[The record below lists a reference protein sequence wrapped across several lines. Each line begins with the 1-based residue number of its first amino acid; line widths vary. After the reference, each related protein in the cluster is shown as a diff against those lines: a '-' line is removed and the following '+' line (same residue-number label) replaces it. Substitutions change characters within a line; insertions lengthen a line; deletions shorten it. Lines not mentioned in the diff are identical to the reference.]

1 MARIVY
7 GVMGDSL
14 GHVLRSKAMADTLP
28 RHEFLFIGGGTVPVL
43 ERAGYR
49 VAYVPVLGTAI
60 GPDRVRLRATVS
72 SALKLFP
79 ALSREIGRVARM
91 MEKFQPDLVVT
102 DYEFFSQW
110 AARKVGLPC
119 ISIDSHHMLTLCNYE
134 LPPGHHVSRLMTLT
148 LMRFLFSAAS
158 SYLVTTF
165 HAAQP
170 KDPRMTEVLPPIL
183 RAEVERHRPSQGEH
197 GVVYLRGGLPKGIAQ
212 ALARMSRPYIV
223 YGLGAK
229 PPEGNLSFK
238 PFSESEFL
246 SDLASSAY
254 YICNGGHT
262 ALSEALF
269 YGKPVLCRPVDL
281 FYEQTVNCFLLSSAG
296 YGEWVTRSE
305 DWAHALMKFENGIE
319 RYTER
324 IKGKVI
330 KGNDLA
336 ASRVERLIHGG
347 EARPHR

>member
-14 GHVLRSKAMADTLP
+14 GHVLRSKAMADSLP
-28 RHEFLFIGGGTVPVL
+28 RHEFLFVGGGTVSVI

-60 GPDRVRLRATVS
+60 GPNRVRLRATVS
-72 SALKLFP
+72 GALKLLP
-79 ALSREIGRVARM
+79 ALGHEIGRVARVM
-91 MEKFQPDLVVT
+91 KRFQPDLVVT

-110 AARKVGLPC
+110 AARKIGLPC
-119 ISIDSHHMLTLCNYE
+119 ISIDSHHLLTLCRIE
-134 LPPGHHVSRLMTLT
+134 LPPGYHLSRLMTLT
-148 LMRFLFSAAS
+148 LMRILFSAAS
-158 SYLVTTF
+158 HYLVTSF

-170 KDPRMTEVLPPIL
+170 KDPRMTEVFPPIF
-183 RAEVERHRPSQGEH
+183 RAEVEKHRPSQGEH
-197 GVVYLRGGLPKGIAQ
+197 GLVYLRGGLPKGIAP
-212 ALARMSRPYIV
+212 ALAGMKRPYIV
-223 YGLGAK
+223 YGLGTK

-238 PFSESEFL
+238 SFSESEFL

-254 YICNGGHT
+254 YISNGGHT
-262 ALSEALF
+262 AVSEALY

-281 FYEQTVNCFLLSSAG
+281 FYEQTVNCFLLSRAG

-305 DWAHALMKFENGIE
+305 DWGSALMKFENGLD

-324 IKGKVI
+324 IRGRVSW
-330 KGNDLA
+330 GNDLA
-336 ASRVERLIHGG
+336 AARIESLIHSGQG
-347 EARPHR
+347 RPHQ